1 MKKYN
6 IGFIGYGNMAQAITS
21 ALISEGAKSVLK
33 AFGYKIKIAVSD
45 LDEQKINSAPPE
57 IAAVVDNKALVDACD
72 IIFISVKPQ
81 VAKEVLAGLDF
92 SNKIV
97 FSIMASVSLKT
108 LSSFTDNKAKAL
120 VRVMPNLNAKIGSSY
135 STFCLGNDDEE
146 IRKLAVALLCTF
158 GEVKELGEE
167 LMNVSTGLSG
177 SGPAFVFKFIK
188 AFYED
193 AKKNGIP
200 EDTALDMAIATIM
213 GSVAHVATK
222 RDEGDLSLDEL
233 VKSVCS
239 KGGTTIQG
247 VNYLDEMNFEDIV
260 GGAIDRAIAR
270 AGEMSK
276 DNERD

>member
-21 ALISEGAKSVLK
+21 ALVSESAKDTLK
-33 AFGYKIKIAVSD
+33 AFGYKIRVAVSD
-45 LDEQKINSAPPE
+45 VDIEKISSAPSE
-57 IAAVVDNKALVDACD
+57 IATVTDNKALVEACD
-72 IIFISVKPQ
+72 IIFVAVKPQ
-81 VAKEVLAGLDF
+81 VAKGVLAGLDF

-108 LSSFTDNKAKAL
+108 LAVFTDNKAKTL

-135 STFCLGNDDEE
+135 STFCLDGDDEE
-146 IRKLAVALLCTF
+146 ARKLAVALLCTF
-158 GEVKELGEE
+158 GEVRELKES

-188 AFYED
+188 AFFED
-193 AKKNGIP
+193 AKKNGIS
-200 EDTALDMAIATIM
+200 DDVALDMAIATIM

-222 RDEGDLSLDEL
+222 RDEGDLSLDLL

-270 AGEMSK
+270 AEEMSK
-276 DNERD
+276 DNERG